1 MIFIKYTSFEFMKK
15 RRGKNMFAWIFK
27 NKDKSKVARP
37 RTFVC
42 KHCKY
47 TCEGCDTRFCYSC
60 YSNPGNPCP
69 KCGKTNL
76 QEKES
81 KQ

>member
-1 MIFIKYTSFEFMKK
+1 
-15 RRGKNMFAWIFK
+15 MFGWIFK
-27 NKDKSKVARP
+27 NKEKEKVQRAR
-37 RTFVC
+37 TYVC

-47 TCEGCDTRFCYSC
+47 TCEGCDTMFCYSC

-76 QEKES
+76 QEKVAKKVTDEN
-81 KQ
+81 QNG

>member
-1 MIFIKYTSFEFMKK
+1 
-15 RRGKNMFAWIFK
+15 MFAWIFK

-42 KHCKY
+42 KYSKY
-47 TCEGCDTRFCYSC
+47 PCEGCDTRFCYPC

>member
-1 MIFIKYTSFEFMKK
+1 MFDWLFKRKEKTKK
-15 RRGKNMFAWIFK
+15 KEE
-27 NKDKSKVARP
+27 RP
-37 RTFVC
+37 RTFIC

-76 QEKES
+76 QEKE
-81 KQ
+81 KIEGPTK

>member
-1 MIFIKYTSFEFMKK
+1 MKLK
-15 RRGKNMFAWIFK
+15 GSAMFDWLF
-27 NKDKSKVARP
+27 KSKEKKKVVRP

-47 TCEGCDTRFCYSC
+47 TCEGCDTRFCYAC

-76 QEKES
+76 EEKLA
-81 KQ
+81 K